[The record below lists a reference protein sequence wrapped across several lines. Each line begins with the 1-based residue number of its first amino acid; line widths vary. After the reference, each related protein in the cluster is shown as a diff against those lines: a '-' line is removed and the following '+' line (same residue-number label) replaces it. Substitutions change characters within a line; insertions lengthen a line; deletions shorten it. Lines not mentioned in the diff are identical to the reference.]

1 MFYRYFRG
9 FTQRIPLIIIA
20 IFHLHLLLL
29 ALITKPL
36 SSVSQ
41 LTPAEVILLAGI
53 FPANELFSPASRH
66 TVIIGIQYQGNHG
79 IIFQIQYSRESKQPS
94 SDKVPETRF
103 VTHLAHPLMSE

>member
-1 MFYRYFRG
+1 MFCRYFRG
-9 FTQRIPLIIIA
+9 FTQRITLIIIA
-20 IFHLHLLLL
+20 IFHLHFLLL

-53 FPANELFSPASRH
+53 FPVNVLSSPASRI
-66 TVIIGIQYQGNHG
+66 TVIIGVQYQSDHG
-79 IIFQIQYSRESKQPS
+79 IIFQIHNSSESKQPS

-103 VTHLAHPLMSE
+103 VIHLAHPLMSE